1 MRNSDSSS
9 AGDSRRSPSFRSQP
23 GAQGAGCAP
32 SGRHTPVGGSA
43 EGADRSQRDGRP
55 FSCAHGG
62 TIPAEP
68 QTLRAGEESDGEGAL
83 VWIAL
88 GMAFCFAVFFAVAVW
103 L

>member
-1 MRNSDSSS
+1 MRNNDLSS

-43 EGADRSQRDGRP
+43 EGAGRSQRDGRP
-55 FSCAHGG
+55 FSCVHGG

-83 VWIAL
+83 AWI
-88 GMAFCFAVFFAVAVW
+88 GVGFCIAVFFAMAVW